1 MEIFH
6 NEKNC
11 NNSFTYYSSTNFRL
25 RSKIYPYQFS
35 MASFLNLRTI
45 ILSLILC
52 LLFCNASGQ
61 TLHKGDSCH
70 VFYDTSQN
78 LQQDS
83 CFETISGDIKDLY
96 QKVASQDSLIQAQK
110 DKEILHKKRKKIVV
124 VSSLIVL
131 QVVFGF
137 DPKFTLINLIWLGL

>member
-1 MEIFH
+1 
-6 NEKNC
+6 
-11 NNSFTYYSSTNFRL
+11 
-25 RSKIYPYQFS
+25 
-35 MASFLNLRTI
+35 MASFLNLKTI

-52 LLFCNASGQ
+52 FLFLNASGQ
-61 TLHKGDSCH
+61 TIHERDSCH
-70 VFYDTSQN
+70 IFHVTSQN

-83 CFETISGDIKDLY
+83 CFEILSGDLKDLY

-110 DKEILHKKRKKIVV
+110 NKEILHQKRKKIVV